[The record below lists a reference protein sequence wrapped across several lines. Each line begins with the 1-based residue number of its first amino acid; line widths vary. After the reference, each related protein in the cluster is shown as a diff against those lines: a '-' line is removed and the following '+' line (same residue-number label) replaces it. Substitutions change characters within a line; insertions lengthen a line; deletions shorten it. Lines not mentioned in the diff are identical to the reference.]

1 MKPKKKYKIKEIFL
15 TKQGEG
21 YHTGRP
27 SVFLRF
33 SGCNLW
39 SGLEK
44 DRAKAICD
52 WCDTDFVGING
63 ENGGNYYIN
72 EILDI
77 ISNLWPSDNSLEP
90 FLVCTGG
97 EPLLQLDQN
106 FVDKVHKIGFKISIE
121 TNGTKLPPK
130 EIDWICVS
138 PKNNTTTNLKTGD
151 ELKFVYPQKDFEP
164 IQFESYNF
172 NHFFIQPMDNNDYEK
187 NKKLSET
194 FVEKNPKWKL
204 SLQTH
209 KILGFP

>member
-1 MKPKKKYKIKEIFL
+1 MKQKYIYKIKEIFL

-44 DRAKAICD
+44 DRVQAICN

-63 ENGGNYYIN
+63 VNGGNYDIK

-77 ISNLWPSDNSLEP
+77 ISNLWPSDSNSEP

-106 FVDKVHKIGFKISIE
+106 FVDEIHKIGFKISIE
-121 TNGTKLPPK
+121 TNGTKLPPN

-138 PKNNTTTNLKTGD
+138 PKKDTTTTLKTGN
-151 ELKFVYPQKDFEP
+151 ELKFVYPQKNFEP
-164 IQFESYNF
+164 TQFENYGF
-172 NHFFIQPMDNNDYEK
+172 KHFFIQPMDNSDYEK

-194 FVEKNPKWKL
+194 FVEENPKWKL